1 MLRTLLP
8 SNRFEDPLILVSTN
22 LSPITNSESQ
32 AFDKLRVNSIIIRC
46 VPPKRDHPASLIQ
59 IPKFSERPSIVP
71 HEVLYG
77 LHVVDRAS
85 LVENEKTSYSM
96 FR

>member
-1 MLRTLLP
+1 M
-8 SNRFEDPLILVSTN
+8 
-22 LSPITNSESQ
+22 TNSESQ
-32 AFDKLRVNSIIIRC
+32 PFDKLRVNSISIRC

-59 IPKFSERPSIVP
+59 IPKFSERPWIVP
-71 HEVLYG
+71 HEVHHGLY
-77 LHVVDRAS
+77 VVARAS

>member
-1 MLRTLLP
+1 MVGESLTYKANP
-8 SNRFEDPLILVSTN
+8 H
-22 LSPITNSESQ
+22 LSVI
-32 AFDKLRVNSIIIRC
+32 SIRH

-71 HEVLYG
+71 YEVSNEPP
-77 LHVVDRAS
+77 RWFSAS
-85 LVENEKTSYSM
+85 LVENNKCFYSA